1 MKIILRKFL
10 RYLKLLVIFYFSFT
24 IFLVILYRFLPPPVT
39 PLMVIRT
46 FEQLFND
53 KDITIKKDWVP
64 LSEMSHYL
72 PVAVIASEDQRFL
85 DHYGFDWD
93 AIKKAYEL
101 NKKKSRK
108 GKVLGASTISQ
119 QVAKNV
125 FLWPSRSFIRK
136 AFEVYFTVLI
146 EFFWSKERII
156 EVYLNVIEMGDG
168 IYGSEKASMIY
179 FKKHAKNINQDQAAT
194 IAAILPNPRKYSA
207 SKPSSYVSNRKSWIK
222 RNMNYIGKINFD

>member
-1 MKIILRKFL
+1 
-10 RYLKLLVIFYFSFT
+10 
-24 IFLVILYRFLPPPVT
+24 
-39 PLMVIRT
+39 MVIRT
-46 FEQLFND
+46 TEQLID
-53 KDITIKKDWVP
+53 GKDIKIKKDWV
-64 LSEMSHYL
+64 SINEMSHYL

-85 DHYGFDWD
+85 EHYGFDWE

-101 NKKKSRK
+101 NKKKTRK

-146 EFFWSKERII
+146 EFFWSKERIM

-168 IYGSEKASMIY
+168 IYGSEKACMQY
-179 FKKHAKNINQDQAAT
+179 FKKHAKNINQDQAAA

-207 SKPSSYVSNRKSWIK
+207 VRPSSYVAKRKSWIK
-222 RNMNYIGKINFD
+222 RNMNYIGKVNFN

>member
-1 MKIILRKFL
+1 
-10 RYLKLLVIFYFSFT
+10 
-24 IFLVILYRFLPPPVT
+24 
-39 PLMVIRT
+39 MVIRT

-53 KDITIKKDWVP
+53 KDIKIRKDWVP

-85 DHYGFDWD
+85 DHYGFDWE

-101 NKKKSRK
+101 NKKKRRK

-146 EFFWSKERII
+146 EFFWSKERIM

-179 FKKHAKNINQDQAAT
+179 FKKHAKNINQDQAAA

-207 SKPSSYVSNRKSWIK
+207 AKPSTYVANRKSWIK
-222 RNMNYIGKINFD
+222 RNMNYIGRVNFD